1 MKNLIVYLIICV
13 FVVSCNSKKQYEPV
27 NQNASLPESFDFNA
41 MNLKVVTS
49 SINHKKQTMMTLY
62 GTDSAIDDFKNSAGK
77 VESQEKILALV
88 TWSQKE
94 DPYWYGAKIP
104 DNLLSVEIIKS
115 RQPFS
120 QNSGIVYQKYEGK
133 ELKKVN
139 ADGTDRIR
147 TILGMKPSIMP

>member
-1 MKNLIVYLIICV
+1 MKNLIVYLIMCV
-13 FVVSCNSKKQYEPV
+13 LVVSCNSKKEYEPV

-62 GTDSAIDDFKNSAGK
+62 GTDSAIDDLKDTSGK
-77 VESQEKILALV
+77 VNGKERILALV
-88 TWSQKE
+88 TWSQKD

-104 DNLLSVEIIKS
+104 NNLLSVELIKS
-115 RQPFS
+115 RHPLSENS
-120 QNSGIVYQKYEGK
+120 QIVYQKYEGK
-133 ELKKVN
+133 KLKKVS

-147 TILGMKPSIMP
+147 TILSMKPSIMP